1 MRRDPAALPIQDVN
15 NAFVVVL
22 RRVARRFPDINIAD
36 DYATRIRIHR
46 IARRLVA
53 ASPADPITWYH
64 RARSM

>member
-1 MRRDPAALPIQDVN
+1 VPVHDVN
-15 NAFVVVL
+15 HAFGVVMQ
-22 RRVARRFPDINIAD
+22 RVMRRFPEIDIQ

-53 ASPADPITWYH
+53 DSPADPITWYH